1 MPEDLLAHLVAQ
13 AHGGV
18 PIAAIRRHG
27 RANRHGNRRAAR
39 IPGAVAQHR
48 AHAAQGDRHD
58 RDCGLR
64 GAEEGA
70 GAERHQAG
78 VPHQRALR
86 EHDQRYAAPGRLR
99 ELVGVLGALLHVEA
113 LDELRAQPHDEGARD
128 KALAQL
134 ALGDE
139 GVVAPGQD
147 GEQHRA
153 IEVAGVVR
161 RNHHG
166 AGRRQ
171 IFPAAHRQ
179 RDAAKPEKKPRAAL
193 RDLPGPPAGRNRGRG
208 QDHDEQRAEKQPRV
222 GGEQQ
227 PARDAPAAAQL
238 RQHAADREAHE
249 LPPDGLRFHRRGPA
263 LVIVARGEAADL
275 AARSLRHRV
284 RRREHDVVDRRADQ
298 ADGKLVDPAPDLG
311 VARRV
316 DLARLGE
323 HYDAFGP
330 ARRVHA
336 AEHRHAA
343 APDAGDA
350 ADRFLEL
357 VGADV
362 ASAADDDVLFTAGDV
377 EVAFGQVGA
386 ISGVHP
392 FAVEQSLRRL
402 GIAVVAAG
410 RRRAAELQL
419 TFAAV
424 GKLQTGGVDHP
435 QIVVGNRGSAA
446 HQLERRGVVRPR
458 RHRFPGAR
466 QPVAIDQVDLPRLP
480 RRREGEPDRGFC
492 KAVDRRNHVFSE
504 VPSGEPFLERGE
516 RIGAHRL
523 GAVEREAPRREIE
536 PLQLLVRNAPQAQLV
551 GEVGAARNGAAV
563 AMDGAQPLARPRQE
577 GER

>member
-1 MPEDLLAHLVAQ
+1 MERDFYGVVRTADHDSPIPYRSMYHGPIMHGGQLLGDSFRNTPADYFGPTSGYGRVFQSLREMRRKQTLSVGIIGLGAGVVAAWMQPGDALDFYEISPRVVDIARREFTFLADTAARTELVMGDGRLSLEREPPRSYDVLGIDAFSGDSIPMHLVTREAMAVYLKHIKPDGVIVFQ
-13 AHGGV
+13 ATNRFINLLPVVRRLAGEFGLEAVNVADV
-18 PIAAIRRHG
+18 P
-27 RANRHGNRRAAR
+27 
-39 IPGAVAQHR
+39 
-48 AHAAQGDRHD
+48 D
-58 RDCGLR
+58 
-64 GAEEGA
+64 AEEGA

-78 VPHQRALR
+78 APHQGALR
-86 EHDQRYAAPGRLR
+86 EHDQRYAALGRLR

-193 RDLPGPPAGRNRGRG
+193 RDLPGPLAGRNRGRG
-208 QDHDEQRAEKQPRV
+208 QDHDKQRAEKQPRV

-263 LVIVARGEAADL
+263 LVIVARGETADL

-386 ISGVHP
+386 IAGVHP

-424 GKLQTGGVDHP
+424 GK
-435 QIVVGNRGSAA
+435 RG
-446 HQLERRGVVRPR
+446 
-458 RHRFPGAR
+458 
-466 QPVAIDQVDLPRLP
+466 
-480 RRREGEPDRGFC
+480 
-492 KAVDRRNHVFSE
+492 
-504 VPSGEPFLERGE
+504 
-516 RIGAHRL
+516 
-523 GAVEREAPRREIE
+523 
-536 PLQLLVRNAPQAQLV
+536 
-551 GEVGAARNGAAV
+551 
-563 AMDGAQPLARPRQE
+563 
-577 GER
+577 